1 MYISISQEMVR
12 FKKIHDSYC
21 GIFANMSVF
30 IHSVPRVFYSWFHK
44 FLKHGLSSRS

>member
-30 IHSVPRVFYSWFHK
+30 IYSVPRG
-44 FLKHGLSSRS
+44 FLQLVSQISKAQS